1 VYVYDDT
8 GQLLRLP
15 VAWTDYAEPDPFV
28 IVSNGRSALHR
39 DDLLRLAELVSLVV
53 GRAKCQSNDV

>member
-1 VYVYDDT
+1 
-8 GQLLRLP
+8 